1 LCSFQTAFEDGTNIT
16 AHQGSRKMG
25 AFLGLR
31 PVLPIILFNC
41 TAKAFTVLRG
51 TPREYKGSW
60 VPKSFICAEKK
71 KMVIITRTQTT
82 QSKSGMAAKDSWE
95 KSILTSIFTH
105 TRKRASHQWVSY
117 IPRLHFGIGWFAFEV
132 EHSIRLLH
140 LCFFFNPISSA
151 MSCRTVYES
160 VFLHTHF

>member
-1 LCSFQTAFEDGTNIT
+1 
-16 AHQGSRKMG
+16 
-25 AFLGLR
+25 
-31 PVLPIILFNC
+31 
-41 TAKAFTVLRG
+41 
-51 TPREYKGSW
+51 
-60 VPKSFICAEKK
+60 
-71 KMVIITRTQTT
+71 MVIITRTQTT

-140 LCFFFNPISSA
+140 LCFFFSTPFHQRCLVEPYMRAFFFIPIFDF
-151 MSCRTVYES
+151 VII
-160 VFLHTHF
+160 